1 MTQFFL
7 EFCCCMVISKKW
19 MELVFRVEIGAV
31 SLRLELLCYKNNF
44 QGRNIHRI
52 EIFSTVFSALAGRQ
66 RTNSHSDIVFT
77 AHNGIYFIRTEQEMF
92 IFLFTLLLWLLF
104 NFRLFRFFSLDIFH
118 VSWLIIC
125 SVPWWYENQDFVLTG
140 VISCIRFDIQS
151 ENANFPNIFQ
161 KNCFFWLRIISIV
174 TYIVAT
180 AIFLI
185 SVIVLRYRCY
195 S

>member
-1 MTQFFL
+1 MELFSIQLTYQFRQVRSNHNKLDLLYHVLLFVHSSLIGLVYKLFIFCRQTVSITFFRALLDIRMTQFFL
-7 EFCCCMVISKKW
+7 EFCCCMIISKKW

-118 VSWLIIC
+118 VS
-125 SVPWWYENQDFVLTG
+125 
-140 VISCIRFDIQS
+140 
-151 ENANFPNIFQ
+151 
-161 KNCFFWLRIISIV
+161 
-174 TYIVAT
+174 
-180 AIFLI
+180 
-185 SVIVLRYRCY
+185 
-195 S
+195 